1 MLASGGKLEF
11 KITTFLR
18 TQTDNEF
25 LKRNGGRKSDLL
37 T

>member
-1 MLASGGKLEF
+1 MLASGGKLEA

-18 TQTDNEF
+18 TQIVYGF
-25 LKRNGGRKSDLL
+25 LKGNGGRKSNLL